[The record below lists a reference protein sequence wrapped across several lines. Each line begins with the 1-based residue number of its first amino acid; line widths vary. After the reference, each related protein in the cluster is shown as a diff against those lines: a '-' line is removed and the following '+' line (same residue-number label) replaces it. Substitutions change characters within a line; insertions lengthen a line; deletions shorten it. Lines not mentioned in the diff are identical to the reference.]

1 MNLTS
6 LFTDLVV
13 LAQGFDPEVEAPPG
27 LQGTADTFLGW
38 LMWIG
43 LGAGIGG
50 LIVIGIMMAAGRR
63 NRSSMAA
70 DGAAGIPWVLGGLTL
85 ISFSVGLAGAV
96 LS

>member
-1 MNLTS
+1 MI
-6 LFTDLVV
+6 
-13 LAQGFDPEVEAPPG
+13 AQQFDPDVEAPPG

-38 LMWIG
+38 MMWVG
-43 LGAGIGG
+43 LGAGIAG

-96 LS
+96 LA